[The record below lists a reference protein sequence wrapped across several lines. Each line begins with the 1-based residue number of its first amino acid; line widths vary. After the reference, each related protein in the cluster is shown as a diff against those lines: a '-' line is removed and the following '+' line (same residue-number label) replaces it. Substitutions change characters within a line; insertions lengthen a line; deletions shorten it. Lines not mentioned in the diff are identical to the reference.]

1 MDIFK
6 KPPSPEDKPQVGFQ
20 GPPTDKVIQMKRQGL
35 TNNQIIQ
42 ALQNDG
48 YNSTD
53 VFDALNQADL
63 KGGVEM
69 SPRNNFQQQSGAG
82 SGGMQDGSGQGAP
95 QQFQG
100 QMPMSDG
107 QQQPD
112 FGGMPGVPGGLGSPG
127 DFGAPGSMGGMGSS
141 GGSGGFA
148 GPGGSGKSADLERIE
163 ELAEAIIDE
172 KWNEIV
178 KSINKIADWKDRTE
192 SKITKMEQNFEN
204 LQKGFDQ
211 LHQGVIG
218 KIGEYDKNLVNI
230 SAEIKAM
237 DKVFQKVLPV
247 MTENVNELSRIT
259 QDMKKR

>member
-6 KPPSPEDKPQVGFQ
+6 KPQTAEQPQEHVVTQ
-20 GPPTDKVIQMKRQGL
+20 GPPTNKVVVMRKQGL

-53 VFDALNQADL
+53 IFDALNQADL

-69 SPRNNFQQQSGAG
+69 TPQNVQPSSSP
-82 SGGMQDGSGQGAP
+82 
-95 QQFQG
+95 FQG
-100 QMPMSDG
+100 QQEPFGQRPQGFQGMPP
-107 QQQPD
+107 QQPMND
-112 FGGMPGVPGGLGSPG
+112 
-127 DFGAPGSMGGMGSS
+127 MGGMGMPDHDMGGMAQGMGGGMGGGMSS
-141 GGSGGFA
+141 GMG
-148 GPGGSGKSADLERIE
+148 GKSPELERIE
-163 ELAEAIIDE
+163 ELVEAIIDE

-178 KSINKIADWKDRTE
+178 KSINKIADWKERTE
-192 SKITKMEQNFEN
+192 SKITKLEQQMEDLKASFE
-204 LQKGFDQ
+204 Q
-211 LHQGVIG
+211 LHQGILG

-259 QDMKKR
+259 QEMKRK